1 MASTNSIFHRLI
13 SISFSKQILI
23 GLALGLVLGL
33 VFGEMI
39 APIRIIA
46 DGFIRLLQMTV
57 LPFVTVSLITG
68 LGSLTKQQGKMIL
81 TKVGGLL
88 LLMWAITLVFVFLIP
103 VAFPSQESASF
114 FSTSLIDQPK
124 SFDFLNLYIPTNP
137 FFSLANSIVPA
148 VVFFSIAVGIALIGI
163 EHKEQLIGWLEI
175 ARKTL
180 SVLSRFVVKLTPI
193 GLFAIGA
200 NLAGTLRLAD
210 LERVQIFLLTYATI
224 AVLMTLWVLPGLV
237 TALTPIRYRE
247 ILERT
252 AEASITAFM
261 AGDLFIV
268 LPILVDASKELIR
281 RHSTEQNEAANL
293 PDVIVPASFNF
304 PHSGKVLS
312 LSFILFAAWFS
323 DTTISLLDNTKL
335 ATTGLLTFF
344 GNLTVAVP
352 YLLDFFHIPID
363 TFQLFLA
370 TGVINSRFG
379 SAIAAMHTLAL
390 AVLGAFAMTNTLTI
404 KPNKLIRYAIITVF
418 LTFFSLIGLRFFFGL
433 IVDSSY
439 RKGEVLGSMHLLK
452 SKDVATVYRD
462 SNQAPPFQESKAASL
477 LDQIDERKKL
487 RVGYLPNS
495 LPYAFFN
502 AKNELVGFDI
512 DMAHQLAKEMNVSLE
527 FVQMDRTK
535 IIDQLKN
542 GYCDILMSGFAVST
556 SRARQLALSSP
567 YLNENAAFIVPDFR
581 RHDFASRDSILSIQH
596 LRIGVPDIPYYKDK
610 AREYAPNAQVVTIDS
625 PLDLFEGRRKDF
637 DVLLLSA
644 QRGSSW
650 CLLYPQFTVVVPQ
663 PGMLTVPIA
672 YAVARNDQN
681 FAAFVNTWIELKKND
696 RTIDDLYDYWILGKN
711 AEPQQPRWSI
721 LRNVLHWVN

>member
-1 MASTNSIFHRLI
+1 
-13 SISFSKQILI
+13 
-23 GLALGLVLGL
+23 
-33 VFGEMI
+33 MI
-39 APIRIIA
+39 
-46 DGFIRLLQMTV
+46 
-57 LPFVTVSLITG
+57 
-68 LGSLTKQQGKMIL
+68 
-81 TKVGGLL
+81 
-88 LLMWAITLVFVFLIP
+88 
-103 VAFPSQESASF
+103 EE
-114 FSTSLIDQPK
+114 PK
-124 SFDFLNLYIPTNP
+124 SFDFLDLYIPTNP

-148 VVFFSIAVGIALIGI
+148 VVFFSIALGIALIGI
-163 EHKEQLIGWLEI
+163 ENKEQLIGWLEI

-180 SVLSRFVVKLTPI
+180 SQISRFVVKLTPV

-200 NLAGTLRLAD
+200 NLAGTLRLVD
-210 LERVQIFLLTYATI
+210 LERVQVFLLIYATI

-237 TALTPIRYRE
+237 TALTSIRYQE
-247 ILERT
+247 ILKRT
-252 AEASITAFM
+252 SDALITAFM
-261 AGDLFIV
+261 TGDLFVV
-268 LPILVDASKELIR
+268 LPILVDSSKDLIQ
-281 RHSTEQNEAANL
+281 RHSTERNDAANL

-323 DTTISLLDNTKL
+323 DTSFSLLDKSKL
-335 ATTGLLTFF
+335 ATTGVLTFF
-344 GNLTVAVP
+344 GNLNVAVP

-379 SAIAAMHTLAL
+379 SAIAAMHTFVL
-390 AVLGAFAMTNTLTI
+390 AVLGAYAMTNTLTI
-404 KPNKLIRYAIITVF
+404 KPKKLIRYVFITLF
-418 LTFFSLIGLRFFFGL
+418 FAFFSLIALRFLFGL
-433 IVDSSY
+433 VLDNSY
-439 RKGEVLGSMHLLK
+439 RKGDVLRSMHLLK
-452 SKDVATVYRD
+452 SKDAATVYRD
-462 SNQAPPFQESKAASL
+462 FRAVPPLPETKMTSL
-477 LDQIDERKKL
+477 LAQIDERKKL

-502 AKNELVGFDI
+502 TKNELVGFDV

-535 IIDQLKN
+535 VIDQLKS

-556 SRARQLALSSP
+556 GRARQIILSSP
-567 YLNENAAFIVPDFR
+567 YLYENAAFIVPDFR
-581 RHDFASRDSILSIQH
+581 RHEFANRESILSIQH
-596 LRIGVPDIPYYKDK
+596 LRIGIPDIPYYKDK
-610 AREYAPNAQVVTIDS
+610 IREYAPNAKVVTIDS
-625 PLDLFEGRRKDF
+625 PMDLFEGKRKDC
-637 DVLLLSA
+637 DVLLISA

-663 PGMLTVPIA
+663 PGILTVPIA

-721 LRNVLHWVN
+721 LRNILHWVK